1 MALLK
6 KLLNIYRQTTLL
18 RHSVLSTF
26 FPHMAILDLKE
37 ISLSFGGAAILDGI
51 QLRVEKGEHICL
63 MGRNG
68 EGKSTLLRLLHGS
81 LKADSGEFYRQPGL
95 RVSML
100 SQEVPSDL
108 KGSIMDIV
116 ASGFAEAGL
125 DAPDYDHLHLIEQT
139 ITRGSLDPEADFATL
154 STGNKRRTLL
164 ARAMVVEPDVLLLD
178 EPTNHLDIDA
188 IAWLESELA
197 RFKGALFFVTH
208 DRAFLRALARRI
220 IELDR
225 GRLRDWNCDYATFLV
240 RRDEVLRDEKNQ
252 NAKFDRKLAEEEA
265 WIVKGVR
272 ARRTR
277 NEGRVRD
284 LMAMRE
290 ERRRRRTQTG
300 SARLS
305 LQDSLRT
312 GKLVIEAKN
321 LDFSWPDKPMVCNFS
336 TRVARGD
343 KIGILGPNGSGKT
356 TLLKVLL
363 GQLKPSRGVVEHG
376 TNLQVAYYDQQRMQL
391 DETKSV
397 QENITN
403 GGDTVLVDGR
413 AVHIVS
419 YLKNFLFSA
428 AQARSPITHLSGG
441 ERNRL
446 LLACL
451 FTQPANVLVMDE
463 PTNDLD
469 IETVE
474 LLEELLLDFE
484 GTLLLVSHDREFLDN
499 VTTSTLVLEG
509 AGRIVETVGG
519 YSDWARTRSLNS
531 SVAKEKVRDKKKVK
545 PKQDSASEGPR
556 RMTWKESK
564 ELETL
569 PREIEIRETEQSE
582 LNTRLADPAIYQN
595 GGTGISSIQER
606 LAVLEG
612 ELATYYS
619 RWEDLEGL
627 GEY

>member
-1 MALLK
+1 
-6 KLLNIYRQTTLL
+6 
-18 RHSVLSTF
+18 
-26 FPHMAILDLKE
+26 MAILDLKD
-37 ISLSFGGAAILDGI
+37 IKLSFGGPAILDGI
-51 QLRVEKGEHICL
+51 QLRVEKGERICL

-68 EGKSTLLRLLHGS
+68 EGKSTLLRLLNGAV
-81 LKADSGEFYRQPGL
+81 KADSGEYFREPGL

-100 SQEVPSDL
+100 SQEVPANL
-108 KGSIMDIV
+108 QGSIMDV
-116 ASGFAEAGL
+116 VMAGFTEAGL
-125 DAPDYDHLHLIEQT
+125 AAPDFEHRHLVEQT
-139 ITRGSLDPEADFATL
+139 ITRASLDPEADFATL
-154 STGNKRRTLL
+154 SAGNKRRTLL

-188 IAWLESELA
+188 ISWLEGELA

-208 DRAFLRALARRI
+208 DRAFLRALAQRI

-225 GRLRDWNCDYATFLV
+225 GRLRDWDCDYATFLR
-240 RRDEVLRDEKNQ
+240 RRDDVLQDEANQ

-284 LMAMRE
+284 LMAMRD
-290 ERRRRRTQTG
+290 ERRQRRTQTG
-300 SARLS
+300 NARLT
-305 LQDSLRT
+305 LQDAQRT
-312 GKLVIEAKN
+312 GKQVIEAKN
-321 LDFSWPDKPMVCNFS
+321 LEFSWPDKPMVSNFS
-336 TRVARGD
+336 TIVARGD

-356 TLLKVLL
+356 TLLKLLL
-363 GQLKPSRGVVEHG
+363 GELAPSRGSVEHG

-397 QENITN
+397 QENITD

-419 YLKNFLFSA
+419 YLKNFLFTSG
-428 AQARSPITHLSGG
+428 QARSPITHLSGG

-446 LLACL
+446 LLARL

-474 LLEELLLDFE
+474 LLEDLLMTFD

-509 AGRIVETVGG
+509 EGRIAETVGG
-519 YSDWARTRSLNS
+519 YSDWARTRTREK
-531 SVAKEKVRDKKKVK
+531 VKEKKKDKPRSTVK
-545 PKQDSASEGPR
+545 ADGPR

-569 PREIEIRETEQSE
+569 PKEIETREMEQGE
-582 LNTRLADPAIYQN
+582 LNTSLADPAIYQN
-595 GGTGISSIQER
+595 GGTGVNAIQER
-606 LAVLEG
+606 LVVLEE
-612 ELATYYS
+612 ELAACYT
-619 RWEDLEGL
+619 RWEELEGL

>member
-1 MALLK
+1 
-6 KLLNIYRQTTLL
+6 
-18 RHSVLSTF
+18 
-26 FPHMAILDLKE
+26 MAILDIKD
-37 ISLSFGGAAILDGI
+37 IKLSFGGLPVLDGI
-51 QLRVEKGEHICL
+51 QLRVEKGERICL

-68 EGKSTLLRLLHGS
+68 EGKSTLLRLLSGA
-81 LKADSGEFYRQPGL
+81 LKADSGEFFRQPGI

-108 KGSIMDIV
+108 QGTIMDIV
-116 ASGFAEAGL
+116 MAGFTAAGL
-125 DAPDYDHLHLIEQT
+125 DVPDFEHRHLIEQT
-139 ITRGSLDPEADFATL
+139 ITRGSLDPEADFGTL

-197 RFKGALFFVTH
+197 RFKGSLFFVTH
-208 DRAFLRALARRI
+208 DRAFLRALAKRI

-225 GRLRDWNCDYATFLV
+225 GCLRDWDCDYATFLR
-240 RRDEVLRDEKNQ
+240 RRDEVLEDEKNQ

-277 NEGRVRD
+277 NEGRVRA
-284 LMAMRE
+284 LLAMRD
-290 ERRRRRTQTG
+290 ERRERRMQTG
-300 SARLS
+300 NARLT
-305 LQDSLRT
+305 LQDSKKT
-312 GKLVIEAKN
+312 GKIVIEAEN
-321 LDFSWPDKPMVCNFS
+321 LSFSWPDKPMVNNLS
-336 TRVARGD
+336 TIVARGD

-356 TLLKVLL
+356 TLLKLLL
-363 GQLKPSRGVVEHG
+363 GELAPSLGTVEHG

-397 QENITN
+397 MENITD

-419 YLKNFLFSA
+419 YLKNFLFSSG
-428 AQARSPITHLSGG
+428 QARSPITHLSGG

-446 LLACL
+446 LLARL

-474 LLEELLLDFE
+474 LLEELLLGFS

-509 AGRIVETVGG
+509 EGNIAETVGG
-519 YSDWARTRSLNS
+519 YSDWARTRTLDAAQAREK
-531 SVAKEKVRDKKKVK
+531 AKEGKKNKTQSV
-545 PKQDSASEGPR
+545 QSSDGPR

-569 PREIEIRETEQSE
+569 PREIEVRETEQGE
-582 LNTRLADPAIYQN
+582 LNTRLADPAIYQD
-595 GGTGISSIQER
+595 GGVGVGAIRTR
-606 LAVLEG
+606 LAVLEK
-612 ELATYYS
+612 ELATIYT
-619 RWEDLEGL
+619 RWEELETL